1 MNLISF
7 TPTCILFREKIYSN
21 ASEYRIEFYM
31 CSLQRFKVV
40 ALSFN
45 SNQWENYFKSIV
57 KELTL
62 SKFCTILSLFNFEP
76 TR

>member
-1 MNLISF
+1 M
-7 TPTCILFREKIYSN
+7 CILFREKNENSN
-21 ASEYRIEFYM
+21 ASEYRILHV
-31 CSLQRFKVV
+31 SASKFKVV
-40 ALSFN
+40 APNFN